1 MDLKKVVTGGF
12 FVALG
17 IVLPIGFH
25 MVGGSSVGKM
35 LLPMHIPVLLAGFFT
50 GPAIGFF
57 VGFLTPLLSSILTGM
72 PPFSPPVAPMMMIE
86 LPIYGF
92 LAGWLYERLKLNVFI
107 SLLITLFA
115 GRLVYGIAGAVL
127 LPLFGLKGISPLYP
141 VTAGLVTGIPGLVV
155 QIILIPAVVKILKR

>member
-50 GPAIGFF
+50 GPA
-57 VGFLTPLLSSILTGM
+57 
-72 PPFSPPVAPMMMIE
+72 
-86 LPIYGF
+86 
-92 LAGWLYERLKLNVFI
+92 
-107 SLLITLFA
+107 
-115 GRLVYGIAGAVL
+115 
-127 LPLFGLKGISPLYP
+127 
-141 VTAGLVTGIPGLVV
+141 
-155 QIILIPAVVKILKR
+155 